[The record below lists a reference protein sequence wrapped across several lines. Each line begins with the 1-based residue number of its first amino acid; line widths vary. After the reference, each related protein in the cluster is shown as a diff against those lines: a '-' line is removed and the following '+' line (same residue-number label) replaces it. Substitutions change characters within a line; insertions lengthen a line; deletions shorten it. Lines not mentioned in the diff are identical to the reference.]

1 MSHARGAQAAASAKP
16 VRMRPGLALFS
27 SLLLT
32 LTGIA
37 ACSSTTVES
46 PVPTNT
52 PQPDPTTTPPTEE
65 PPAPNALADAIDDMI
80 GRAAKKDAFAGSVI
94 VVDGGK
100 QVLAKAYGNANRDAQ
115 KANAVDTVFRV
126 GSISKQFTATALLA
140 LVADGKVALTD
151 PVSQHFPS
159 YPKENL
165 TKDGVEVTLHHLISH
180 TSGLPDPRSNS
191 AFKSAAWR
199 RAIAPSEQVA
209 WAQTLPLVAT
219 PGTAYAYLN
228 YNFLLAALVV
238 EKVSGQSYEGF
249 LKSRFFG
256 PLGMTDSGTVLA
268 GFPASLSD
276 RSATGYYDAD
286 GELLAFTDDPSFK
299 DTDVTLAFGSGQ
311 VFSTVGD
318 LAKWDRALYGDKI
331 LPAAQRDLLFKA
343 NLDDYGYGW
352 VIETKKGV
360 TVEWHNGALSP
371 LGFSSFMV
379 RVPSKDRFVVYLS
392 NIDISRVQ
400 PLESKIIDYVSR

>member
-1 MSHARGAQAAASAKP
+1 
-16 VRMRPGLALFS
+16 MRPGLALFS
-27 SLLLT
+27 SLLVAI
-32 LTGIA
+32 TGIA
-37 ACSSTTVES
+37 GGACSSTTVES
-46 PVPTNT
+46 PPPSPT

-115 KANAVDTVFRV
+115 KANALDTVFRV

-151 PVSQHFPS
+151 PVSKHFPS

-180 TSGLPDPRSNS
+180 TSGLPDPRATST
-191 AFKSAAWR
+191 FKAAVWR
-199 RAIAPSEQVA
+199 RAIAPSEQVG
-209 WAQTLPLVAT
+209 WAETLPLVAT
-219 PGTAYAYLN
+219 PGTSYAYLN

-238 EKVSGQSYEGF
+238 EKVSGQSYEAF

-268 GFPASLSD
+268 GSPLD
-276 RSATGYYDAD
+276 RSAVGYYDSD
-286 GELLAFTDDPSFK
+286 GELLAFTDDPSFV

-331 LPAAQRDLLFKA
+331 LPAAQRDLLFKP

-400 PLESKIIDYVSR
+400 PLESKIIDYVTR

>member
-1 MSHARGAQAAASAKP
+1 
-16 VRMRPGLALFS
+16 MRPGLALFT
-27 SLLLT
+27 SLLVT
-32 LTGIA
+32 LTGITGG

-46 PVPTNT
+46 PAPSPT
-52 PQPDPTTTPPTEE
+52 PQPDPTTTPPIEE
-65 PPAPNALADAIDDMI
+65 PPAPNALADAIDDVV
-80 GRAAKKDAFAGSVI
+80 GRAAKKDAFAGAVI

-100 QVLAKAYGNANRDAQ
+100 QVLAKAYGSANRDAQ
-115 KANAVDTVFRV
+115 KANALDTVFRV

-151 PVSQHFPS
+151 PVSKHFPS

-165 TKDGVEVTLHHLISH
+165 AKDGVEVTLHHLISH
-180 TSGLPDPRSNS
+180 TSGLPDPRATSP
-191 AFKSAAWR
+191 FKAAVWR
-199 RAIAPSEQVA
+199 RAIAPSEQVG

-219 PGTAYAYLN
+219 PGTSYAYLN

-238 EKVSGQSYEGF
+238 EKVSGQSYEAF

-268 GFPASLSD
+268 GSPLD
-276 RSATGYYDAD
+276 RSAVGYYDSD

-400 PLESKIIDYVSR
+400 PLESKIIDYVTR

>member
-1 MSHARGAQAAASAKP
+1 
-16 VRMRPGLALFS
+16 MRPGLALFS
-27 SLLLT
+27 SLLVT
-32 LTGIA
+32 VTGIA
-37 ACSSTTVES
+37 AGACSSTTAGS
-46 PVPTNT
+46 PAPTIT
-52 PQPDPTTTPPTEE
+52 PQPDPTTTPPVEE

-80 GRAAKKDAFAGSVI
+80 GRAAKKDAFAGAVI

-100 QVLAKAYGNANRDAQ
+100 QVLAKAYGSANRDAQ
-115 KANAVDTVFRV
+115 KANALDTVFRV

-151 PVSQHFPS
+151 PVSKHFPS

-165 TKDGVEVTLHHLISH
+165 AKDGVEVTLHHLISH
-180 TSGLPDPRSNS
+180 TSGLPDPRATST
-191 AFKSAAWR
+191 FKAAAWR

-209 WAQTLPLVAT
+209 WAETLPLVAT
-219 PGTAYAYLN
+219 PGTSYAYLN

-238 EKVSGQSYEGF
+238 EKVSGQSYEAF
-249 LKSRFFG
+249 LKSRFFV

-268 GFPASLSD
+268 GSPLD
-276 RSATGYYDAD
+276 RSAVGYYDSD

-331 LPAAQRDLLFKA
+331 LPAAQRDLLFKP
-343 NLDDYGYGW
+343 NLDEYGYGW

-360 TVEWHNGALSP
+360 TVEWHNGAISP

-400 PLESKIIDYVSR
+400 PLESKIIDYVTR